1 VDASLRRDFM
11 SNNLS
16 SKTLYGDSVGFL
28 SKKRVNIV
36 GLTWVPNTAGD
47 ALTLSF
53 FEENEIQVAKK
64 SSLVTI
70 TSSSIITSVPTGG
83 NVFPNT
89 FRAGD
94 AILVG
99 PMGGQAKPQN
109 EGLHLITTAGDN
121 DHLHTEAD
129 LTDVTEIPMTLVSL
143 TRKTFQI
150 MYSAA
155 KDTLQFHF
163 DKDTWLPNL
172 AITSIA
178 NSGIVLVQIA

>member
-1 VDASLRRDFM
+1 
-11 SNNLS
+11 
-16 SKTLYGDSVGFL
+16 
-28 SKKRVNIV
+28 
-36 GLTWVPNTAGD
+36 
-47 ALTLSF
+47 
-53 FEENEIQVAKK
+53 
-64 SSLVTI
+64 
-70 TSSSIITSVPTGG
+70 
-83 NVFPNT
+83 
-89 FRAGD
+89 
-94 AILVG
+94 
-99 PMGGQAKPQN
+99 MGGQAKPQN

-150 MYSAA
+150 MYTAA